1 MILSSSPARERA
13 FLILGAV
20 SGFLSVALGAFGAH
34 GLRGVLPPER
44 LEVFETGV
52 RWQSLH
58 ALALVA
64 AGLTCARR
72 PGRWAPAAGWLFALG
87 TVVFSGSLYLL
98 AMTGFRPFG
107 FLTPFG
113 GVAWLAG
120 WASLAM
126 SALKR
131 RDVIVEIEAEAEE
144 RRIRV
149 PARSR
154 PSGGPA
160 PADRARA

>member
-1 MILSSSPARERA
+1 MILDSSSARERV
-13 FLILGAV
+13 FLLLGAV
-20 SGFLSVALGAFGAH
+20 SGFLSVLLGAFGAH
-34 GLRGVLPPER
+34 GLREVLPPER

-64 AGLTCARR
+64 AGLVSGRR
-72 PGRWAPAAGWLFALG
+72 YGRWAPAAGWLFALG

-98 AMTGFRPFG
+98 ALSGVRAFG

-120 WASLAM
+120 WACLAM
-126 SALKR
+126 SAVKR
-131 RDVIVEIEAEAEE
+131 RDVIVEIEADAEE

-154 PSGGPA
+154 PPA
-160 PADRARA
+160 EPAAADRPSA